1 MVAVSILPHADFG
14 PNVHWEDASHFIITS
29 LDHFQKWFQYL
40 APEILLKKHP
50 KYWLVVSWCC
60 NIRNGVWASS
70 ILLHPRRRNVS
81 RDPSQ
86 TPLKLK
92 STVSVEMRSFLSKI
106 LEKNPE
112 NRLGHAPDGW
122 QQIQNHSFFRQ
133 INFSDLL
140 LKKYRPD
147 FIPAVVSLL
156 VFSRNWQVIF
166 SGSCRKM
173 FRENDFTIIEKKSQM
188 MIVLNGYLTS
198 KVWLEKHYTKRYYPD
213 DVIIFPKKI
222 YSILI
227 GQWLFLH

>member
-1 MVAVSILPHADFG
+1 MG
-14 PNVHWEDASHFIITS
+14 
-29 LDHFQKWFQYL
+29 
-40 APEILLKKHP
+40 
-50 KYWLVVSWCC
+50 
-60 NIRNGVWASS
+60 
-70 ILLHPRRRNVS
+70 HPRRRNVS

-147 FIPAVVSLL
+147 FIPAVENPTDGKFIDKAFTNSPVTNSINKTKPGSIQKNDPFNGFTYEPSFNAESLQQH
-156 VFSRNWQVIF
+156 RIA
-166 SGSCRKM
+166 
-173 FRENDFTIIEKKSQM
+173 M
-188 MIVLNGYLTS
+188 MQEDYL
-198 KVWLEKHYTKRYYPD
+198 
-213 DVIIFPKKI
+213 
-222 YSILI
+222 
-227 GQWLFLH
+227 

>member
-1 MVAVSILPHADFG
+1 MTIEKTHPTWF
-14 PNVHWEDASHFIITS
+14 ITS

-40 APEILLKKHP
+40 APEILLKKP
-50 KYWLVVSWCC
+50 YTRSIDWWCL
-60 NIRNGVWASS
+60 GAVTYEMVYGLPPFYSTHVDEMYQG
-70 ILLHPRRRNVS
+70 ILHK
-81 RDPSQ
+81 
-86 TPLKLK
+86 PLKLK

-213 DVIIFPKKI
+213 DIIIFPKKF

-227 GQWLFLH
+227 GQWLFFH

>member
-1 MVAVSILPHADFG
+1 MG
-14 PNVHWEDASHFIITS
+14 
-29 LDHFQKWFQYL
+29 
-40 APEILLKKHP
+40 
-50 KYWLVVSWCC
+50 
-60 NIRNGVWASS
+60 
-70 ILLHPRRRNVS
+70 HPRRRNVS

-147 FIPAVVSLL
+147 ISFQQWKIQPMASLL
-156 VFSRNWQVIF
+156 IRHLQIH
-166 SGSCRKM
+166 
-173 FRENDFTIIEKKSQM
+173 
-188 MIVLNGYLTS
+188 L
-198 KVWLEKHYTKRYYPD
+198 
-213 DVIIFPKKI
+213 
-222 YSILI
+222 
-227 GQWLFLH
+227 

>member
-1 MVAVSILPHADFG
+1 MGRRIPLYCWCLS
-14 PNVHWEDASHFIITS
+14 
-29 LDHFQKWFQYL
+29 FQKWFQYL
-40 APEILLKKHP
+40 APEILLKKP
-50 KYWLVVSWCC
+50 YTRSIDWWCL
-60 NIRNGVWASS
+60 GAVTYEMVYGLPPFYSTHVDEMYQG
-70 ILLHPRRRNVS
+70 ILHK
-81 RDPSQ
+81 
-86 TPLKLK
+86 PLKLK

-213 DVIIFPKKI
+213 DIIIFPKKF

-227 GQWLFLH
+227 GQWLFFH